1 MRNVSTGVRQIW
13 FGLVD
18 PGDVGN
24 LGCDGWSAEAVGF
37 EGVGMVEDGLAVLAD
52 GVVVA
57 VVNAGRGVVADAGVP
72 VVVVVVAEELIDEG
86 SGVARLV
93 KRSGKRGV

>member
-1 MRNVSTGVRQIW
+1 M
-13 FGLVD
+13 VD

-37 EGVGMVEDGLAVLAD
+37 VGVGMVEDGLAVLAD

-57 VVNAGRGVVADAGVP
+57 VVNAGRGVVADAGVS
-72 VVVVVVAEELIDEG
+72 VVVVVVVEELVGEG
-86 SGVARLV
+86 SGVGEAGESFGEPGCVLQCLEL
-93 KRSGKRGV
+93 